1 MTPHPTR
8 PIPVRPWHAKRKPL
22 AVGDQ
27 PVVRTQRGARS
38 VGALNKPRSV
48 FSNLSFLSI
57 LGDML
62 AVIVAIT
69 TSFTVVVVGTL
80 PVAEGLMLALLP
92 VILVV
97 RGKRLNRPIF
107 RTVFAL
113 LALWLAN
120 QVFTDFYRQTAAK
133 DWLRGNAAIV
143 FFLVDLT
150 FLVMLLG
157 GNQRR
162 KTLFVASY
170 AIGSLLA
177 ARFQPTELAMQE
189 PWKFGYSN
197 GLTILS
203 VLAAAILHDKRKY
216 PPSLFI
222 LACITGANLL
232 ENYRS
237 PVLNILVAVA
247 LTMPLIP
254 ERVGTVR
261 LLPRKGTKA
270 RIAFLVVT
278 ALAAGVLAQGLVQLA
293 TSGGLVSEDAQVK
306 NRMQSQSRGGLL
318 IAGRPEI
325 LVSSAAVIDHPIVG
339 LGSWARDFKYVEMLN
354 DIQVRFGIPTD
365 LYDTEQ
371 DAQGLIP
378 VHSHIMGAWVWA
390 GILGAAFWAYILWI
404 TFKGIQRL
412 AAQPR
417 PSFLHAWFL
426 PALAWAILF
435 SPFGMGM
442 RIVDSLEIILIC
454 DLLSSAPGVAPNLQ
468 IAPARQF
475 VGRRLAP
482 PRRSVARA
490 FRTR

>member
-1 MTPHPTR
+1 MA
-8 PIPVRPWHAKRKPL
+8 I
-22 AVGDQ
+22 GDQ

-38 VGALNKPRSV
+38 VGTLNKPRSV
-48 FSNLSFLSI
+48 FSNLGFLSI
-57 LGDML
+57 LADML
-62 AVIVAIT
+62 AVIIAIT

-97 RGKRLNRPIF
+97 RGKRLNRSIF

-120 QVFTDFYRQTAAK
+120 QVFTDIYRQTATK

-143 FFLVDLT
+143 FFLIDLT

-157 GNQRR
+157 QNQRR
-162 KTLFVASY
+162 KILFVASY

-177 ARFQPTELAMQE
+177 TRFQPTDLALQE

-203 VLAAAILHDKRKY
+203 VLVAAYLYDKRRY
-216 PPSLFI
+216 EVSLSI
-222 LACITGANLL
+222 LVCIIGANLL

-237 PVLNILVAVA
+237 PVLNILLAVA

-254 ERVGTVR
+254 EQVGTIR

-278 ALAAGVLAQGLVQLA
+278 ALAAGVLAQGLVQFA
-293 TSGGLVSEDAQVK
+293 TRGGLITEDAQAK
-306 NRMQSQSRGGLL
+306 NKMQSQSRGGLL

-325 LVSSAAVIDHPIVG
+325 LVSSAAVIDHPILG

-354 DIQVRFGIPTD
+354 DIQVRFGISTD
-365 LYDTEQ
+365 LFDAEQ

-378 VHSHIMGAWVWA
+378 THSHIMGAWIWA
-390 GILGAAFWAYILWI
+390 GILGAAFWAYIVWI
-404 TFKGIQRL
+404 TAKGIVRL
-412 AAQPR
+412 TSVTVKFGLLYA
-417 PSFLHAWFL
+417 FLF
-426 PALAWAILF
+426 PAMVWTILF
-435 SPFGMGM
+435 SPFGLNM
-442 RIVDSLEIILIC
+442 RIFDALLIVMIVDFLPVQ
-454 DLLSSAPGVAPNLQ
+454 APRALRKVKGSRFQGGRVVRPFRPNRPLR
-468 IAPARQF
+468 PNP
-475 VGRRLAP
+475 VLRRP
-482 PRRSVARA
+482 V
-490 FRTR
+490 